1 LLKNKEKKTM
11 NIYWKRRLWLLLVLA
26 LTIGFVD
33 EILVP
38 TVTGKVMPAV
48 AEYFDNDWS
57 CKQLVAVTVQKDTSL
72 SEIAEGQIVNGN
84 CQGYEGLL
92 EYLTDRY
99 EITIYPG
106 EMISITSY
114 GDGN

>member
-1 LLKNKEKKTM
+1 M
-11 NIYWKRRLWLLLVLA
+11 NIYWKRRLGLLLALL

-33 EILVP
+33 EVFVP
-38 TVTGKVMPAV
+38 TVTQKVIPAV
-48 AEYFDNDWS
+48 EEYFDNDWS
-57 CKQLVAVTVQKDTSL
+57 CKELVAVTVQEDTSL
-72 SEIAEGQIVNGN
+72 SEITEEQIVNGN

-99 EITIYPG
+99 EVTIYPG